1 MGSGP
6 PTTGTAGPVTTGGA
20 PTVAAFDFDGT
31 LTRGGSE
38 LRFLLRLRGAGPVA
52 AAIARHWPALVKGVV
67 LGGPSADAA
76 KQTLFV
82 RLLAGQPVG
91 RVEEVAAQFAGDH
104 LRRRLRPAV
113 HERLRYHR
121 AQGHRVVIVSAS
133 PECYVRVAGERL
145 GADATL
151 ATGLEDV
158 GGRLTGRFAGSNCR
172 GPEKLRR
179 LQAWLRDDGFPREE
193 PGRPEVWAY
202 GNSRGDLHLLDAAD
216 HGVDVGRLGP
226 VGRLRRFPRLRQVAG
241 APPPGAAVPSAQPGT
256 PAAPTTSPR

>member
-6 PTTGTAGPVTTGGA
+6 PTNDPAGPAPAGSA

-38 LRFLLRLRGAGPVA
+38 LRFLLRLRGASSVA
-52 AAIARHWPALVKGVV
+52 AAIARYSPALVKGVV

-76 KQTLFV
+76 KETLFV
-82 RLLAGQPVG
+82 RLLAGQPVR
-91 RVEEVAAQFAGDH
+91 RVEEVAAEFAGDH

-113 HERLRYHR
+113 HERLRSHR

-133 PECYVRVAGERL
+133 PECYVRVAGEQL
-145 GADATL
+145 GADAIL
-151 ATGLEDV
+151 ATGLENV

-179 LQAWLRDDGFPREE
+179 LEAWLRGEGFHRDGT
-193 PGRPEVWAY
+193 GRPEVWAY
-202 GNSRGDLHLLDAAD
+202 GNSRGDLHLLGAAD
-216 HGVDVGRLGP
+216 HGVDVGRLGTL
-226 VGRLRRFPRLRQVAG
+226 GRLRRFPRLRQVAG
-241 APPPGAAVPSAQPGT
+241 DPPPGTAVRSSQPGT